1 MESKLDAATG
11 KKAGRLTAFLILFGA
26 FLAMIVA
33 AAVGIGYNVHRYWE
47 DVLRVEITRNL
58 TQKARMF
65 AVRVNADHEH
75 KIADL
80 AAQEGQMAGA
90 RATVVDTNGRVVADS
105 EVQLSALENEA
116 RHPEFVAALRGETS
130 VVTRKRNDFGVAVLY
145 VAVPVSGGAVRL
157 AYPLNDV
164 DIAIGH
170 ARRILFLGGGLALL
184 AGIAISW
191 LTAATVVRTNRN
203 T

>member
-1 MESKLDAATG
+1 MESKLDAGAG

-26 FLAMIVA
+26 FLAMIAA

-47 DVLRVEITRNL
+47 DVLRAEITRNL
-58 TQKARMF
+58 TQKAQMF

-75 KIADL
+75 KIQDL
-80 AAQEGQMAGA
+80 AAQEGQLAGA

-105 EVQLSALENEA
+105 EVQLSTLENEA

-130 VVTRKRNDFGVAVLY
+130 VVTRKRNDFGVPVLY

-157 AYPLNDV
+157 AYPLADI
-164 DIAIGH
+164 DIATAH
-170 ARRILFLGGGLALL
+170 ARRVLLLGSAIAALAGLA
-184 AGIAISW
+184 ISC
-191 LTAATVVRTNRN
+191 LAATTIARRP
-203 T
+203 

>member
-26 FLAMIVA
+26 FLAMIAA

-58 TQKARMF
+58 TQKAQMF

-75 KIADL
+75 KIGDL
-80 AAQEGQMAGA
+80 AAQEGQLAGA

-157 AYPLNDV
+157 AYPLADI
-164 DIAIGH
+164 DIATAH
-170 ARRILFLGGGLALL
+170 ARRVLLLGSAIAAL
-184 AGIAISW
+184 AGLAISW
-191 LTAATVVRTNRN
+191 LAATTIARGA
-203 T
+203 

>member
-1 MESKLDAATG
+1 MESNLDTAAD
-11 KKAGRLTAFLILFGA
+11 KKASRLTALLILFGA
-26 FLAMIVA
+26 FLAMIAA
-33 AAVGIGYNVHRYWE
+33 AAVGIGYNIHRYWE

-58 TQKARMF
+58 TQKAQMF

-80 AAQEGQMAGA
+80 AAQEGQLAGA

-130 VVTRKRNDFGVAVLY
+130 VVTRKRNDFGVALLY

-157 AYPLNDV
+157 AYPLADI
-164 DIAIGH
+164 DIATAH
-170 ARRILFLGGGLALL
+170 ARRVLLLGSAIAAL
-184 AGIAISW
+184 AGLAISW
-191 LTAATVVRTNRN
+191 LAASTIARHA
-203 T
+203 

>member
-1 MESKLDAATG
+1 MESNLEAAAG
-11 KKAGRLTAFLILFGA
+11 KNAGRLTAFLILFGA
-26 FLAMIVA
+26 FLAMIAA

-58 TQKARMF
+58 TQKAQMF
-65 AVRVNADHEH
+65 AVRVNTDHEH

-80 AAQEGQMAGA
+80 AAQEGHLAGA

-116 RHPEFVAALRGETS
+116 RQPEFVAALRGETS

-157 AYPLNDV
+157 AYPIADI
-164 DIAIGH
+164 DIATVH
-170 ARRILFLGGGLALL
+170 ARRVLLLGSMIAGFAGLV
-184 AGIAISW
+184 ISW
-191 LTAATVVRTNRN
+191 LAATTVTRRA
-203 T
+203 

>member
-1 MESKLDAATG
+1 MESKLDTAAG
-11 KKAGRLTAFLILFGA
+11 KKAGRLTVFLILFGA
-26 FLAMIVA
+26 FLAMIA
-33 AAVGIGYNVHRYWE
+33 AAAIGIGYNIHRYWE
-47 DVLRVEITRNL
+47 DILRAEITRNL
-58 TQKARMF
+58 TQKAQMF

-80 AAQEGQMAGA
+80 AAQEGQLAGA

-157 AYPLNDV
+157 AYPLADI
-164 DIAIGH
+164 DIATAH
-170 ARRILFLGGGLALL
+170 ARRVLLLGSAIAAL
-184 AGIAISW
+184 AGLAISW
-191 LTAATVVRTNRN
+191 LAATTIARPA
-203 T
+203 

>member
-26 FLAMIVA
+26 FLAMIA
-33 AAVGIGYNVHRYWE
+33 AGAVGIGYNIHRYWE
-47 DVLRVEITRNL
+47 DVLRVEITRHL
-58 TQKARMF
+58 TQKAQMF
-65 AVRVNADHEH
+65 AVRVNTDHEH
-75 KIADL
+75 KIGDL
-80 AAQEGQMAGA
+80 ATQEGQLAGA

-130 VVTRKRNDFGVAVLY
+130 VVTRRNDFGVAVLY

-157 AYPLNDV
+157 AYPLADI
-164 DIAIGH
+164 DIATAH
-170 ARRILFLGGGLALL
+170 ARRVLLLGSAIAAL
-184 AGIAISW
+184 AGLAISW
-191 LTAATVVRTNRN
+191 LAATTIARRA
-203 T
+203 

>member
-1 MESKLDAATG
+1 MESNLEAAAG
-11 KKAGRLTAFLILFGA
+11 KNAGRLTAFLILFGA
-26 FLAMIVA
+26 FLAMIAA

-58 TQKARMF
+58 TQKAQMF
-65 AVRVNADHEH
+65 AVRVNTDHEH
-75 KIADL
+75 KIGDL
-80 AAQEGQMAGA
+80 ATQEGQLAGA

-130 VVTRKRNDFGVAVLY
+130 VVTRRNDFGVAVLY

-157 AYPLNDV
+157 AYPLADI
-164 DIAIGH
+164 DIATAH
-170 ARRILFLGGGLALL
+170 ARRVLLLGSAIAAL
-184 AGIAISW
+184 AGLAISW
-191 LTAATVVRTNRN
+191 LAATTIARRA
-203 T
+203 

>member
-26 FLAMIVA
+26 FLAMIAA
-33 AAVGIGYNVHRYWE
+33 AAVGIGYNIHRYWE

-58 TQKARMF
+58 TQKAQMF
-65 AVRVNADHEH
+65 AVRVNTDHEH
-75 KIADL
+75 KIGDL
-80 AAQEGQMAGA
+80 ATQEGQLAGA

-130 VVTRKRNDFGVAVLY
+130 VVTRRNDFGVAVLY

-157 AYPLNDV
+157 AYPLADI
-164 DIAIGH
+164 DIATAH
-170 ARRILFLGGGLALL
+170 ARRVLLLGSMIAALAAL
-184 AGIAISW
+184 AIS
-191 LTAATVVRTNRN
+191 
-203 T
+203 

>member
-26 FLAMIVA
+26 FQAMIAA
-33 AAVGIGYNVHRYWE
+33 AAVGIGYNIHRYWE

-58 TQKARMF
+58 TQKAQMF
-65 AVRVNADHEH
+65 AVRVNTDHEH
-75 KIADL
+75 KIGDL
-80 AAQEGQMAGA
+80 ATQEGQLAGA

-130 VVTRKRNDFGVAVLY
+130 VVTRRNDFGVAVLY

-157 AYPLNDV
+157 AYPLADI
-164 DIAIGH
+164 DIATAH
-170 ARRILFLGGGLALL
+170 ARRVLLLGSAIAAL
-184 AGIAISW
+184 AGLAISW
-191 LTAATVVRTNRN
+191 LAATTIARRA
-203 T
+203 

>member
-26 FLAMIVA
+26 FLAMIA
-33 AAVGIGYNVHRYWE
+33 AGAVGIGYNIHRYWE
-47 DVLRVEITRNL
+47 DVLRVEITRHL
-58 TQKARMF
+58 TQKAQMF
-65 AVRVNADHEH
+65 AVRVNTDHEH
-75 KIADL
+75 KIGDL
-80 AAQEGQMAGA
+80 ATQEGQLAGA

-157 AYPLNDV
+157 AYPLADI
-164 DIAIGH
+164 DIATAH
-170 ARRILFLGGGLALL
+170 ARRVLLLGSAIAAL
-184 AGIAISW
+184 AGLVISW
-191 LTAATVVRTNRN
+191 LAANTVTRRP
-203 T
+203 

>member
-26 FLAMIVA
+26 FLAMIA
-33 AAVGIGYNVHRYWE
+33 AGAVGIGYNIHRYWE

-58 TQKARMF
+58 TQKAQMF
-65 AVRVNADHEH
+65 AVRVNTDHEH
-75 KIADL
+75 KIGDL
-80 AAQEGQMAGA
+80 ATQEGQLAGA

-130 VVTRKRNDFGVAVLY
+130 VVTRRNDFGVAVLY

-157 AYPLNDV
+157 AYPLADI
-164 DIAIGH
+164 DIATAH
-170 ARRILFLGGGLALL
+170 ARRVLLLGSAIAAL
-184 AGIAISW
+184 AGLAISW
-191 LTAATVVRTNRN
+191 LAATTIARRA
-203 T
+203 

>member
-26 FLAMIVA
+26 FLAMIAA
-33 AAVGIGYNVHRYWE
+33 AAVGIGYNIHRYWE

-58 TQKARMF
+58 TQKAQMF
-65 AVRVNADHEH
+65 AVRVNTDHEH
-75 KIADL
+75 KIGDL
-80 AAQEGQMAGA
+80 ATQEGQLAGA

-130 VVTRKRNDFGVAVLY
+130 VVTRRNDFGVAVLY

-157 AYPLNDV
+157 AYPLADI
-164 DIAIGH
+164 DIATAH
-170 ARRILFLGGGLALL
+170 ARRVLLLGSAIAAL
-184 AGIAISW
+184 AGLAISW
-191 LTAATVVRTNRN
+191 LAATTVARRA
-203 T
+203 

>member
-26 FLAMIVA
+26 FLAMIAA
-33 AAVGIGYNVHRYWE
+33 AAVGIGYNIHRYWE

-58 TQKARMF
+58 TQKAQMF
-65 AVRVNADHEH
+65 AVRVNTDHEH
-75 KIADL
+75 KIGDL
-80 AAQEGQMAGA
+80 ATQEGQLAGA

-130 VVTRKRNDFGVAVLY
+130 VVTRRNDFGVAVLY

-157 AYPLNDV
+157 AYPLADI
-164 DIAIGH
+164 DIATAH
-170 ARRILFLGGGLALL
+170 ARRVLLLGSAIAAL
-184 AGIAISW
+184 AGLAISW
-191 LTAATVVRTNRN
+191 LAATTIARRA
-203 T
+203 

>member
-1 MESKLDAATG
+1 MESKLDTAAG

-26 FLAMIVA
+26 FLAMIAA

-47 DVLRVEITRNL
+47 DVLRAEITRNL
-58 TQKARMF
+58 TQKAQMF
-65 AVRVNADHEH
+65 AVRVNTDHEH
-75 KIADL
+75 KIGDL
-80 AAQEGQMAGA
+80 ATQEGQLAGA

-157 AYPLNDV
+157 AYPLADI
-164 DIAIGH
+164 DIATAH
-170 ARRILFLGGGLALL
+170 ARRVLFLGSAIAALAAL
-184 AGIAISW
+184 AISW
-191 LTAATVVRTNRN
+191 LAAVTVTNRSSG
-203 T
+203 

>member
-1 MESKLDAATG
+1 MESKLDTSAS

-26 FLAMIVA
+26 FLAMIAA

-47 DVLRVEITRNL
+47 DVLRAEITRNL
-58 TQKARMF
+58 TQKAQMF

-75 KIADL
+75 KIGDL
-80 AAQEGQMAGA
+80 ATQEGQLAGA

-116 RHPEFVAALRGETS
+116 RHPELVAALRGETS
-130 VVTRKRNDFGVAVLY
+130 VVTRKRNDFGVAVLF

-157 AYPLNDV
+157 AYPLADI
-164 DIAIGH
+164 DIATAH
-170 ARRILFLGGGLALL
+170 ARRVLLLGSAIAAVAGLV
-184 AGIAISW
+184 ISW
-191 LTAATVVRTNRN
+191 LAANTVTRRP
-203 T
+203 